1 MMSTVVLE
9 NVAWETYQRL
19 LFEVGEQARL
29 TYDRGCLEIEMS
41 PLLKHEAPKRLLE
54 SIVEFFC
61 EEHEIPFLP
70 LGSTTFSLEEK
81 RQGTEPDSGFIL
93 GERANISEDYTESA
107 PETMSP
113 DLVIEVDVTSPSV
126 GKDSLYHTLGVQEI
140 WRWRGARLRILS
152 RAEQG
157 FTVIECSRLLPGAQ
171 SDRVTELVLQGQK
184 TTQIAW
190 RKQVRAWA
198 RGEN

>member
-1 MMSTVVLE
+1 MSTVVLE

-54 SIVEFFC
+54 SLVEFFC
-61 EEHEIPFLP
+61 EEHELAFLS
-70 LGSTTFSLEEK
+70 LGSTTFSREEK
-81 RQGTEPDSGFIL
+81 LQGAEPDSGFIL
-93 GERANISEDYTESA
+93 GARAEISEDYTESDSV
-107 PETMSP
+107 TLYP
-113 DLVIEVDVTSPSV
+113 DLVIEVDVTSPF
-126 GKDSLYHTLGVQEI
+126 SLYHTLGVQEI
-140 WRWRGARLRILS
+140 WRWRGAKLQILS
-152 RAEQG
+152 RTAAG
-157 FTVIECSRLLPGAQ
+157 FVALPSSKVLEGAAAVRL
-171 SDRVTELVLQGQK
+171 TELVLQGQK

-198 RGEN
+198 RGEESSL